1 MQIPFEEKHTVII
14 DFTPAAD
21 LQSDTSAT
29 ACWELNKIHDKL
41 NGEGVVIVI
50 IDNGLNVEHEA
61 FKTAFSENRLL
72 GFNFVPGKDQKDW
85 NTPGGKMPSHG
96 TMAAFIAG
104 GEAFDQ
110 VQSGVAPKST
120 LLICS
125 VGDFY
130 NSQAVIDALSAL
142 ITLKENGSAIDII
155 SMSFGMEY
163 DPDDETQKTMK
174 KLILRLKQLNT
185 VMIASSGNYGK
196 YQGGVLF
203 PARLDEVIGVGA
215 LDTKGYNRKS
225 NAPKGI
231 DVYAPGEAIV
241 HPTACGSQAERYK
254 GTERSDGS
262 SCAAPAIAG
271 LMALVL
277 QFSKKYVTDDQK
289 RIKYRDPV
297 YLKTTLFGEKMKE
310 GDLVL
315 LKPLKFFQAE
325 ITKFELQE
333 ALKLQRNTE
342 RGGLTVERVRM

>member
-1 MQIPFEEKHTVII
+1 MGY
-14 DFTPAAD
+14 
-21 LQSDTSAT
+21 S
-29 ACWELNKIHDKL
+29 
-41 NGEGVVIVI
+41 
-50 IDNGLNVEHEA
+50 
-61 FKTAFSENRLL
+61 
-72 GFNFVPGKDQKDW
+72 FVPGKDWK
-85 NTPGGKMPSHG
+85 TPGGKKRSHG

-104 GEAFDQ
+104 GEAFNQ

-125 VGDFY
+125 VGDSY
-130 NSQAVIDALSAL
+130 SSQAVIGALSAL
-142 ITLKENGSAIDII
+142 ITFKENGSAIDII

-163 DPDDETQKTMK
+163 DPDDKTQQTIRE
-174 KLILRLKQLNT
+174 LIVRLKQLNV
-185 VMIASSGNYGK
+185 VMIACAGNYGK
-196 YQGGVLF
+196 FKGGVLF
-203 PARLDEVIGVGA
+203 PARLDEVICVGA
-215 LDTKGYNRKS
+215 LNNKGYIRES

-231 DVYAPGEAIV
+231 DIYAPGEAIV

-325 ITKFELQE
+325 IPKFELQE

-342 RGGLTVERVRM
+342 RGGLIVERVRM